1 MHRLILHH
9 WDTDGICS
17 AALLYNEECANITP
31 KIGNYFLE
39 EEEIEWITSN
49 FEEVWIVDLALHE
62 NSLKK
67 IVERVKVRVFDHHIT
82 KKVEG
87 VSYINPIMEGDEEEK
102 WPSASWI
109 VGEHIEVK
117 NLLSYLGV
125 VGDWEERIKKTKFYP
140 TLERFMEENNLS
152 FEELHEMVYLIDAN
166 YKMGDKKE
174 VEEAVKNLW
183 RAEDKASFIM
193 NNEKW
198 RRRKEKIEEEIK
210 KAIEGEEERIG
221 SIIIKRMNCPYNII
235 STVARKL
242 WDGNGY
248 VIVINDGYFRENCQV
263 YVRGN
268 TAGKLIG
275 IAVGRGYVAGGKKN
289 VMGAI
294 VPKDECEKF
303 IKKIIEV
310 IKNGG

>member
-1 MHRLILHH
+1 MRLLLHH

-17 AALLYNEECANITP
+17 AALLYDGECANITP

-39 EEEIEWITSN
+39 EEEIEWIISN

-62 NSLKK
+62 NSLQK
-67 IVERVKVRVFDHHIT
+67 IAEKVKVRVFDHHIT

-87 VSYINPIMEGDEEEK
+87 VEYINPIMEGEDEEK

-109 VGEHIEVK
+109 VGEHVGK
-117 NLLSYLGV
+117 RDLLSYLGV
-125 VGDWEERIKKTKFYP
+125 VGDWEERIKATGFYP
-140 TLERFMEENNLS
+140 FLKKFMEENGFS

-166 YKMGDKKE
+166 YKMGDKE
-174 VEEAVKNLW
+174 GVEDAVRNIWK
-183 RAEDKASFIM
+183 AEDKASFIM
-193 NNEKW
+193 NNEEW
-198 RRRKEKIEEEIK
+198 RRKKEKIEEEIK

-221 SIIIKRMNCPYNII
+221 KVRIKRMNCPYNII

-242 WDGNGY
+242 WSGNEY
-248 VIVINDGYFRENCQV
+248 VIVINDGYFKGDCQI

-268 TAGKLIG
+268 EAGKLINM
-275 IAVGRGYVAGGKKN
+275 ATAKGYVAGGKKN

-294 VPKDECEKF
+294 VPKNECEEF
-303 IKKIIEV
+303 VKKILEV
-310 IKNGG
+310 IENGR